1 MTEKCEARVD
11 LDFYQYENLTD
22 KHKLQFGR
30 SFCRLEQS
38 AQFFLKAFKLPMP
51 VKTEVC
57 FMSQQLAFFLF
68 SWLYY
73 SLSAGPSGRA
83 V

>member
-38 AQFFLKAFKLPMP
+38 AQFFFK
-51 VKTEVC
+51 
-57 FMSQQLAFFLF
+57 SI
-68 SWLYY
+68 
-73 SLSAGPSGRA
+73 
-83 V
+83 